1 MLIAHAPAGYLITR
15 ILSRT
20 VFKNTVSPERTDRF
34 YQRLMF
40 AGILGGI
47 LPDFDLIYF
56 TFFDNLKTDH
66 HAYLTHMPVFWLS
79 IWCMWMLGGK
89 IFHDRRTYALA
100 TTLCAGALSHL
111 ALDTL
116 TGVVYWLYPFSTEG
130 VNIFKVANIHIWWV
144 QNYLYHWTF
153 LIEIAITL
161 AAMAVFLRVKETLL
175 DLVNLFGNNRK
186 LRLISFRLGLCV
198 FGLSVIALVVSLR
211 FTIDNRL
218 MHKMIQIK
226 HAVVRMVES

>member
-15 ILSRT
+15 LLARS
-20 VFKNTVSPERTDRF
+20 VFKNTVRHERTDGF

-40 AGILGGI
+40 AGILGSI
-47 LPDFDLIYF
+47 LPDFDLIYYS
-56 TFFDNLKTDH
+56 FFDSSKTAH
-66 HAYLTHMPVFWLS
+66 HGYITHMPVFWLS
-79 IWCMWMLGGK
+79 IWCLCMLIGK
-89 IFHDRRTYALA
+89 IIHDRRTYALG
-100 TTLCAGALSHL
+100 TTLCMNAVVHL
-111 ALDTL
+111 VLDTL
-116 TGVVYWLYPFSTEG
+116 TGVICWLYPFSIEG